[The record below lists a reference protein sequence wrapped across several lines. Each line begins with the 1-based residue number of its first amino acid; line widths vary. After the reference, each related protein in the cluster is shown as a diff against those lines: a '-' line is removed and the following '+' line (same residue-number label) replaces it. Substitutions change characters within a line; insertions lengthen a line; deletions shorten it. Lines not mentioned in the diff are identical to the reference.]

1 MVLFGG
7 TGDLAMR
14 KLLPALYRRHAAGQ
28 LPRDARILGVARAQL
43 AREDWIEQVE
53 ASCQRQLASGEFAA
67 GVWSAFSERL
77 TYLSVD
83 ATRAD
88 QFHALQEALAGREH
102 LLRVFFLSM
111 SPALFTAACSNLGAS
126 GLITPLSRVVLE
138 KPLGHDGATAH
149 EINCQVG
156 ALFPEHNIYRIDHY
170 LGKETVQNLFALRF
184 GNALF
189 EPLWRRGLIRYVQI
203 TVAEQLGV
211 EGRGQFYDDT
221 GAMRDMV
228 QNHLLQLLSILAME
242 PPASRTPDAIRDEK
256 LKVLRALRPIAG
268 RDAALNTI
276 RGQYKAGASMGQPV
290 PGYLDEPG
298 VAADSTTETFVAIKA
313 EIDTWRWAGVP
324 FYLRT
329 GKRLQEQVSE
339 IVLTFEDIPFSIFD
353 PAVMPISTPNR
364 LMIRLQPEESITLT
378 ILAKNP
384 GEVMQLKPVNLGLD
398 LGETFKTRRFDA
410 YERLL
415 TDVVKGNL
423 TLFMRHDELDAAWA
437 WVDPIREAWIASGER
452 PKAYTA
458 GTTGPAA
465 ASALISRDGHA
476 WYDES

>member
-1 MVLFGG
+1 
-7 TGDLAMR
+7 
-14 KLLPALYRRHAAGQ
+14 
-28 LPRDARILGVARAQL
+28 
-43 AREDWIEQVE
+43 
-53 ASCQRQLASGEFAA
+53 
-67 GVWSAFSERL
+67 
-77 TYLSVD
+77 
-83 ATRAD
+83 
-88 QFHALQEALAGREH
+88 
-102 LLRVFFLSM
+102 
-111 SPALFTAACSNLGAS
+111 
-126 GLITPLSRVVLE
+126 
-138 KPLGHDGATAH
+138 
-149 EINCQVG
+149 
-156 ALFPEHNIYRIDHY
+156 
-170 LGKETVQNLFALRF
+170 
-184 GNALF
+184 
-189 EPLWRRGLIRYVQI
+189 
-203 TVAEQLGV
+203 
-211 EGRGQFYDDT
+211 
-221 GAMRDMV
+221 
-228 QNHLLQLLSILAME
+228 ME